1 VGIAEILV
9 LILLLVVA
17 FAVFGWFMRI
27 TKAAIGFGITL
38 FLLIL
43 ALYFIFGIT
52 PLSLLRQLVQ
62 FFQER

>member
-1 VGIAEILV
+1 MGIAEILV

-27 TKAAIGFGITL
+27 TKAAIGIGITL

-52 PLSLLRQLVQ
+52 PLGLLRQIIQL
-62 FFQER
+62 FQGS

>member
-27 TKAAIGFGITL
+27 TKAAIGIGITL
-38 FLLIL
+38 FLLVL
-43 ALYFIFGIT
+43 AICFIFGIT
-52 PLSLLRQLVQ
+52 PLGLLRQIVQ